1 MMTRG
6 NFYLLIYNS
15 PKKYSP
21 MSKREREHE
30 VEKQLSRHIL
40 ANSEL
45 SPRWYHISQ
54 MVNHLRQVSLE
65 KVHQK

>member
-30 VEKQLSRHIL
+30 HEVEKQLSRHIL

-45 SPRWYHISQ
+45 SPRW
-54 MVNHLRQVSLE
+54 
-65 KVHQK
+65 